1 MSSVRGK
8 LRNGKVEF
16 DNPLPADWSEGAEV
30 ETRLTGDDRV
40 ASNDVL
46 DTDEKWAE
54 FFESIKEYQ
63 MNDEEYA
70 EFQRILEE
78 RKQWQLANW
87 EKYQQKIRGLFP

>member
-1 MSSVRGK
+1 MSSVRGHV
-8 LRNGKVEF
+8 RNGRLEL
-16 DNPLPADWSEGAEV
+16 DGPLPADWPDGAEV
-30 ETRLTGDDRV
+30 ETRLTDDDP
-40 ASNDVL
+40 ATSDDVL

-70 EFQRILEE
+70 EFQRILDE

-87 EKYQQKIRGLFP
+87 EKHQQKIRGLFP